1 MMWLGALLL
10 AAGVAGCGG
19 PIEAWRSL
27 SGANKNQPDPATTPF
42 TENLDKSETGG
53 YANLASVPPPPLVS
67 TTVVD
72 RKKLDA
78 ALITQRSSV
87 QAPDAAGHPGSPAP
101 GPVPPLPPIPASIAA
116 APPNG
121 PVTMAAAPPP
131 SRKMDEPPAVQP
143 SASTQQSPD
152 ITALPGVEAPHPA
165 PPQLG
170 MAPMPA
176 ITSADLPPPPA
187 AHGNPL
193 PPPPPASLP
202 AAVPSPAAAT
212 RPAPKLPPSAVT
224 VLALDLPAGT
234 AALPPSARAQ
244 LAPVVVRYEQ
254 KPGIVRVVAYA
265 APATGSADQLN
276 AFRSALDRAQLVAE
290 ALIGAGIPTNKIQ
303 TQASPPSET
312 VAAGRIE
319 IQLLP

>member
-1 MMWLGALLL
+1 MWLGALLV

-27 SGANKNQPDPATTPF
+27 SGANKNEPDPATAPF

-53 YANLASVPPPPLVS
+53 YPNLASVPPPPIVS
-67 TTVVD
+67 TTVAD
-72 RKKLDA
+72 RKKIDE
-78 ALITQRSSV
+78 ALTTQRGSV
-87 QAPDAAGHPGSPAP
+87 QAPDTAGHPGSPAP
-101 GPVPPLPPIPASIAA
+101 GPVPPPPAIPASIAA

-121 PVTMAAAPPP
+121 PVTMAPAAPP
-131 SRKMDEPPAVQP
+131 SRKMDEPPAPQP
-143 SASTQQSPD
+143 PVSTVQSPD
-152 ITALPGVEAPHPA
+152 IAAQPGVEAPHPA

-176 ITSADLPPPPA
+176 ITPADLPPPPSA
-187 AHGNPL
+187 PGNPL
-193 PPPPPASLP
+193 PPPPEASLP
-202 AAVPSPAAAT
+202 AAVPSPAAAA

-224 VLALDLPAGT
+224 VLALDLPAG
-234 AALPPSARAQ
+234 AAVLPPSERAR
-244 LAPVVVRYEQ
+244 LAPVVAQFEQ
-254 KPGIVRVVAYA
+254 KPEIVRVVAYA

-290 ALIGAGIPTNKIQ
+290 ALIAAGIPTNKIQ
-303 TQASPPSET
+303 TQASPPSGA
-312 VAAGRIE
+312 VPSGRIE

>member
-1 MMWLGALLL
+1 MWLGALLL
-10 AAGVAGCGG
+10 AAGISGCGG

-27 SGANKNQPDPATTPF
+27 SGANKNQPDPATAPF

-53 YANLASVPPPPLVS
+53 YPNLASVPPPPIVP
-67 TTVVD
+67 TTVAD
-72 RKKLDA
+72 RKKLAD
-78 ALITQRSSV
+78 ALITQRGSV
-87 QAPDAAGHPGSPAP
+87 QAPDAAGHPGSPAS
-101 GPVPPLPPIPASIAA
+101 GPVPPMPPIPESIAA

-121 PVTMAAAPPP
+121 PVTMAPAAPPG
-131 SRKMDEPPAVQP
+131 RKMDEPPASQP
-143 SASTQQSPD
+143 LASPGQSPD
-152 ITALPGVEAPHPA
+152 IAAQPGVEAPHPA

-176 ITSADLPPPPA
+176 ITPADLPAPPSSP
-187 AHGNPL
+187 GNPL
-193 PPPPPASLP
+193 PPPAVASLP
-202 AAVPSPAAAT
+202 AALPSPAAAA

-234 AALPPSARAQ
+234 AALPPNERARLASVVAQ
-244 LAPVVVRYEQ
+244 FEQ

-265 APATGSADQLN
+265 APATGSMDQLN

-290 ALIGAGIPTNKIQ
+290 ALIAAGIPTNKMQ
-303 TQASPPSET
+303 TEATPANAAASG
-312 VAAGRIE
+312 GRVE